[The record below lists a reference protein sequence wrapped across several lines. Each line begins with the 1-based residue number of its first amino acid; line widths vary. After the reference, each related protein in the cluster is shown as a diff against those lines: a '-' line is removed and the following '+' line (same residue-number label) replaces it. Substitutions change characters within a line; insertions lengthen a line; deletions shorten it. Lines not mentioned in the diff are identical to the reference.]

1 MSALEQPVAAEA
13 LRVSGLR
20 TGFGSNTVLHGV
32 DFTVAEGEIVCILGL
47 NGAGKSVTMKTIA
60 GIVPAWDGQ
69 IAFFGR
75 PMTTM
80 GVEDRVGLGI
90 SHVTQGRQ
98 VFPELSVEENIRLG
112 GYLLRRRDRERYTRN
127 LAAMYERFPRLGE
140 RRDQPAGTL
149 SGGEQAMLALARALV
164 SQPKLMLVD
173 EPTAGLAP
181 VVVDEL
187 AEALTQ
193 VNRDGVT
200 ILLVEQHVAFALRL
214 AHRALIMQR
223 GTIVYQER
231 VAGID
236 HETMVQALGIG
247 RLLDA
252 PAARKKAP
260 AREVPATAL
269 VKKVD
274 AKKTAASTKKT
285 AASTKKTAAPLD
297 KKAAPTKKTAAPTK
311 KKAARAK
318 KTAAPANKMAAATK
332 KAPAKKAPAKKA
344 P

>member
-1 MSALEQPVAAEA
+1 MSAIEQPVAAEA

-20 TGFGSNTVLHGV
+20 TGFGANTVLHGV
-32 DFTVAEGEIVCILGL
+32 DFTVTEGEIVCILGL

-60 GIVPAWDGQ
+60 GIVPAWAGT
-69 IAFFGR
+69 IEFFGR
-75 PMTTM
+75 SMTKM

-112 GYLLRRRDRERYTRN
+112 GYLLRRRDRGRYARN

-164 SQPKLMLVD
+164 SEPKLMLVD

-187 AEALTQ
+187 AESLAQ

-231 VAGID
+231 VADID

-252 PAARKKAP
+252 PAREQPAAREKAP
-260 AREVPATAL
+260 ARKDPAKAL

-274 AKKTAASTKKT
+274 AKKSAE
-285 AASTKKTAAPLD
+285 
-297 KKAAPTKKTAAPTK
+297 KKAA
-311 KKAARAK
+311 KKAAAPAK
-318 KTAAPANKMAAATK
+318 KTTAKK
-332 KAPAKKAPAKKA
+332 KAPAKKAR
-344 P
+344 